1 MDKIL
6 NIAYAKGQNLE
17 AFVTKSLTQLA
28 DLGYEIVIIPLDVPG
43 NESAQKT
50 FALIKNGQVD
60 FAIFHLSDLHPIYPA
75 DDLIIAAL
83 SERHDAQDC
92 LVINEDCYA
101 PSEELRLKAGSTVH
115 VSSIIQ
121 SEQLKKL
128 NPSINV
134 VISSNDI
141 QKNIDLLNSGSV
153 NAVILPKVFA
163 DKAIFTAP
171 VKLVNLHPKEMVPA
185 PGQGTF
191 AFVTLAENL
200 KIRRILKS
208 IHEKETAEMT
218 NVERTIKHLIP
229 ENSQPN
235 IVAYCYKDKSS
246 NFHALGSFYDSET
259 ATFRFASHSQSTSN
273 GLAEIIFNSL
283 YHK

>member
-6 NIAYAKGQNLE
+6 NIAYAKGHNLE
-17 AFVTKSLTQLA
+17 PFVTKSLYKLVS
-28 DLGYEIVIIPLDVPG
+28 LGYEIVVVSLAKTD
-43 NESAQKT
+43 NDSTQKS
-50 FALIKNGQVD
+50 FASIKNGQID
-60 FAIFHLSDLHPIYPA
+60 FAIFHLADLHPIYPA

-83 SERHDAQDC
+83 SERHDAKDC
-92 LVINEDCYA
+92 FVINEDCYS
-101 PSEELRLKAGSTVH
+101 PSEELRLRAGSTVH

-134 VISSNDI
+134 VISNNDV

-171 VKLVNLHPKEMVPA
+171 VKLVNLHPKEMIPA

-191 AFVTLAENL
+191 AFVTLVENL

-218 NVERTIKHLIP
+218 NVERTVKQLIP

-235 IVAYCYKDKSS
+235 VAAYCYKDNSS
-246 NFHALGSFYDSET
+246 NFHALGSFYDSGT
-259 ATFRFASHSQSTSN
+259 STLRFASHSQSTSN

>member
-17 AFVTKSLTQLA
+17 AFVSKHLTQLA
-28 DLGYEIVIIPLDVPG
+28 DLGYEIVIIPIEEPT
-43 NESAQKT
+43 NESTQKA
-50 FALIKNGQVD
+50 FSMIKNGKVD

-92 LVINEDCYA
+92 LVINEDCYG

-134 VISSNDI
+134 VISNKDI
-141 QKNIDLLNSGSV
+141 QENIDLLNSGSV

-163 DKAIFTAP
+163 DKAIFTTP
-171 VKLVNLHPKEMVPA
+171 VKLVNLHPKEMIPA

-191 AFVTLAENL
+191 GFVTLTENI
-200 KIRRILKS
+200 KIRRILKP

-246 NFHALGSFYDSET
+246 NFHALGSFYNTET
-259 ATFRFASHSQSTSN
+259 STLRFASHSQSTSN

>member
-6 NIAYAKGQNLE
+6 NIAYAKGQNLA

-28 DLGYEIVIIPLDVPG
+28 DLGYEIEVIPIDEPG

-50 FALIKNGQVD
+50 FALIKNGPID

-101 PSEELRLKAGSTVH
+101 LTEELRLKAGSTVH

-134 VISSNDI
+134 VVSSNDI
-141 QKNIDLLNSGSV
+141 QKNIDLLNSGYV

-171 VKLVNLHPKEMVPA
+171 VKLVNLHPKEMIPA

-218 NVERTIKHLIP
+218 NVERTVKHLIP
-229 ENSQPN
+229 ENSRPN
-235 IVAYCYKDKSS
+235 VVAYCYKDKSEYRHIPFPKELRKLK
-246 NFHALGSFYDSET
+246 NKLKGVTSF
-259 ATFRFASHSQSTSN
+259 SQ
-273 GLAEIIFNSL
+273 
-283 YHK
+283 H